1 MWIELRERTEEEVRT
16 YFARTRDPDIQ
27 AVLPQTS
34 RTVEQA
40 LEAYRQSLA
49 PGSASYG
56 RTIWAE
62 GTYVGDI
69 WCYGIHQEL
78 DPDAMLSFCIFA
90 KERWGQGIATQA
102 LRQFLAGIVPR
113 FGLRRIGAFLYEDN
127 AASCRV
133 LEKAGFALQERWIE
147 EGRASLYCIYTAPKE
162 ENAMTFTQESNRI
175 FCERDGKTLAEVT
188 FPEAGPGVVVIDHTW
203 VDGALRGQGAGGGG
217 GGGGAP
223 PHGGGAA
230 GGGGAGAAGQLM
242 QAVVELLRADGR
254 KARATCSYARA
265 WLAKHPEA
273 ADVLAPDWCDGPEA
287 CRLRF

>member
-1 MWIELRERTEEEVRT
+1 MRIELRERTEEDVRT
-16 YFARTRDPDIQ
+16 YFARTRDPAIQ
-27 AVLPQTS
+27 AVLPQAS

-69 WCYGIHQEL
+69 WCYGIHQEP

-127 AASCRV
+127 AASRRV

-203 VDGALRGQGAGGGG
+203 VDGSLRGQGA
-217 GGGGAP
+217 
-223 PHGGGAA
+223 A
-230 GGGGAGAAGQLM
+230 GPLM
-242 QAVVELLRADGR
+242 QAGGELLRAAGR

>member
-1 MWIELRERTEEEVRT
+1 M
-16 YFARTRDPDIQ
+16 
-27 AVLPQTS
+27 LPQAS

-147 EGRASLYCIYTAPKE
+147 EGRASLYCVYTTTKE

-188 FPEAGPGVVVIDHTW
+188 FPEAGPGVGGHRPHL
-203 VDGALRGQGAGGGG
+203 GGRRPAGAGRRRTADAGR
-217 GGGGAP
+217 
-223 PHGGGAA
+223 GGAA
-230 GGGGAGAAGQLM
+230 AGRRPQGEGHLFLRPGLAGKASRGRGCAGPRLVRRAGGL
-242 QAVVELLRADGR
+242 QAPVLTGSPPYLPQFYRR
-254 KARATCSYARA
+254 K
-265 WLAKHPEA
+265 
-273 ADVLAPDWCDGPEA
+273 V
-287 CRLRF
+287 

>member
-1 MWIELRERTEEEVRT
+1 MRIELRERTEEDVRT
-16 YFARTRDPDIQ
+16 YFARTRDPAIQ
-27 AVLPQTS
+27 AVLPQAS

-62 GTYVGDI
+62 GAYVGDI
-69 WCYGIHQEL
+69 WCYGIHQEP

-127 AASCRV
+127 AASRRV

-175 FCERDGKTLAEVT
+175 FCERDGKI
-188 FPEAGPGVVVIDHTW
+188 G
-203 VDGALRGQGAGGGG
+203 
-217 GGGGAP
+217 
-223 PHGGGAA
+223 
-230 GGGGAGAAGQLM
+230 
-242 QAVVELLRADGR
+242 RA
-254 KARATCSYARA
+254 
-265 WLAKHPEA
+265 H
-273 ADVLAPDWCDGPEA
+273 V
-287 CRLRF
+287 

>member
-1 MWIELRERTEEEVRT
+1 MRIELRERTEENVRT
-16 YFARTRDPDIQ
+16 YFARTRDPAIQ
-27 AVLPQTS
+27 AVLPQAS

-69 WCYGIHQEL
+69 WCYGIHQEP

-127 AASCRV
+127 SASCRV

-175 FCERDGKTLAEVT
+175 F
-188 FPEAGPGVVVIDHTW
+188 
-203 VDGALRGQGAGGGG
+203 
-217 GGGGAP
+217 
-223 PHGGGAA
+223 
-230 GGGGAGAAGQLM
+230 
-242 QAVVELLRADGR
+242 
-254 KARATCSYARA
+254 
-265 WLAKHPEA
+265 
-273 ADVLAPDWCDGPEA
+273 
-287 CRLRF
+287 